1 MGLAAAQIQWRRHS
15 LTCHWLVR
23 LAAHW
28 LARLATHSSDW
39 SLVLGHVTDIG
50 LLGFSKKDV
59 PGTWSFKKSCPSLP
73 GIFRVLS
80 LSVFGIS
87 HTQTI
92 HHLDHDILYLSYM
105 ITIQNMPVDSFLAAL
120 GCISLWHIAPPF
132 VPGGMTMPSPSCTKV
147 IRPGRSSVSDTAR
160 VRQTPETR
168 HNPPKSPEQLIHLV
182 DVAYSLKLM

>member
-1 MGLAAAQIQWRRHS
+1 MAPALTDLS
-15 LTCHWLVR
+15 LTRQAGSSLTRQAGHSLVR
-23 LAAHW
+23 L
-28 LARLATHSSDW
+28 
-39 SLVLGHVTDIG
+39 VTRVRSRDG
-50 LLGFSKKDV
+50 YWLLGFSKKDV
-59 PGTWSFKKSCPSLP
+59 PGTWSFKKSCPSLR